1 MLEKNYNPADESEIF
16 ENWLN
21 KGYFRAK
28 PNPDKKPYTIIMPPP
43 NVTGMAHMGHAFN
56 NTIQDVLIRFKRM
69 QGFEALWQP
78 GTDHAAIATEV
89 RVIEALAKEGLSKES
104 LGREAF
110 LEKVRQWCDKYGGTI
125 INQLKHMG
133 FSADWDRLRFTMDEG
148 PSNAVLE
155 IFVRLYNEGLI
166 YRGERLVNWCTNCQ
180 TTISDAEVLHKETD
194 STFYHF
200 KYPIVGTEEFLAFA
214 TTRPETMLGD
224 TAIAVNPEDER
235 YRKYVGKTVK
245 VPFVEREIPII
256 ADEYVEAE
264 FGTGVVKIT
273 PGHDP
278 NDFEVG
284 ERHNLPII
292 NIMHDD
298 GTLNENAA
306 TYADMDRFAARKR
319 IIQEMDELDLF
330 IKKEQLTNNVG
341 THDRCGEVIEP
352 LIKLQWFVSMKE
364 LAKPAMD
371 AYTSGELH
379 FNRERYGKIY
389 MHWLENIRDWCVSRQ
404 LWWGHRV
411 PAYYCQ
417 TCGHTMVTKA
427 APAVCD
433 KCAGTDLRQDEDTL
447 DTWFSSGFWPFSTL
461 GWPEQTEDLKYFYP
475 TDVLVTADEII
486 FFWVVRMV
494 FSGLK
499 FMGELPFRDVI
510 IHGKVLDEHGRKMSK
525 SLDNGIDPID
535 VVEKYGADALRLT
548 LVSGSAVDSDVRFS
562 WERLDPNRNFLNK
575 VWNASRFLLMQFD
588 GESGSGTSLEAGL
601 NNLRTE
607 DQWILSRMNDLV
619 KEVTEKLDEHEL
631 GLVAQKIVDFF
642 WDEFCDWYVEMVKP
656 RLYDKEDKSRAGA
669 LWTLKHVLNTS
680 LKLLH
685 PFTPFITETI
695 FLKLQEMDGLPST
708 EETIMLSAWPVYD
721 DALHFPVA
729 VKEIQQIQE
738 AVRAVRNIRTEMQV
752 APSKKVKII
761 AVCEDKEAADC
772 FERSRVFFAF
782 LAGAEAVEVR
792 GDAAGIP
799 ETAVSTVTSGGVLY
813 LPLDTL
819 IDFEKERARLDKER
833 KKLEQE
839 LARVEGKLSNQGFV
853 GKAPPELIAAEEEK
867 REKFRTMLAKVEEQA
882 KSLLEI

>member
-1 MLEKNYNPADESEIF
+1 MLEKNYNPAEEADIF
-16 ENWLN
+16 ENWLT
-21 KGYFRAK
+21 KGYFRAN
-28 PNPDKKPYTIIMPPP
+28 PNPNKKPYTIIMPPP

-89 RVIEALAKEGLSKES
+89 RVIEALAKEGISKES

-110 LEKVRQWCDKYGGTI
+110 LEKVREWCDKYGGTI
-125 INQLKHMG
+125 IKQLKYMG

-155 IFVRLYNEGLI
+155 IFVSLYNEGLI
-166 YRGERLVNWCTNCQ
+166 YRGERLVNWCTHCQ
-180 TTISDAEVLHKETD
+180 TTISDAEVHHKETD

-200 KYPIVGTEEFLAFA
+200 KYPIVGTGDFLAFA

-224 TAIAVNPEDER
+224 TAIAVNPADDR
-235 YRKYVGKTVK
+235 YQQYVGKTVK

-292 NIMHDD
+292 NIMNDD
-298 GTLNENAA
+298 GTLNEHSAS
-306 TYADMDRFAARKR
+306 YAGMDRFVARER
-319 IIQEMDELDLF
+319 IIREMDALGLF
-330 IKKEQLTNNVG
+330 IKKEQMTNNVG

-352 LIKLQWFVSMKE
+352 LIKLQWFVRMKE
-364 LAKPAMD
+364 LAEPAMEV
-371 AYTSGELH
+371 YKSGELR
-379 FNRERYGKIY
+379 FNRERYGKVY
-389 MHWLENIRDWCVSRQ
+389 MHWLENIRDWCISRQ

-417 TCGHTMVTKA
+417 ACGHTMVAKTM
-427 APAVCD
+427 PDSCN
-433 KCAGTDLRQDEDTL
+433 KCASADLQQDEDTL
-447 DTWFSSGFWPFSTL
+447 DTWFSSAFWPFSTL
-461 GWPEQTEDLKYFYP
+461 GWPAQTEDLEYFYP
-475 TDVLVTADEII
+475 TNALVTADEII

-494 FSGLK
+494 FAGIK
-499 FMGELPFRDVI
+499 FMGKSPFSDVI
-510 IHGKVLDEHGRKMSK
+510 INGKVLDEQGRKMSK
-525 SLDNGIDPID
+525 SLDNGVDPID
-535 VVEKYGADALRLT
+535 VIEKYGADALRLT
-548 LVSGSAVDSDVRFS
+548 LVSGSAIDSDIRFS
-562 WERLDPNRNFLNK
+562 WDRLDPNRNFLNK
-575 VWNASRFLLMQFD
+575 VWNASRFLLMQFGD
-588 GESGSGTSLEAGL
+588 EGAVDLC
-601 NNLRTE
+601 TE

-619 KEVTEKLDEHEL
+619 KDVTEKLDEHEL

-656 RLYDKEDKSRAGA
+656 RLYDKEDKSRTGA
-669 LWTLKHVLNTS
+669 LWTLKHVLITS

-695 FLKLQEMDGLPST
+695 FLKVQDKA
-708 EETIMLSAWPVYD
+708 ETIMLSAWPVYD
-721 DALHFPVA
+721 ETLHFPDA
-729 VKEIQQIQE
+729 VKEVQQIQE

-752 APSKKVKII
+752 PPAKKVKII
-761 AVCEDKEAADC
+761 AVCEGEAAADC
-772 FERSRVFFAF
+772 FTKSRIFFAS

-792 GDAAGIP
+792 RDAVGIP
-799 ETAVSTVTSGGVLY
+799 ETAVSVVTDGAVLY

-833 KKLEQE
+833 KKLAQE
-839 LARVEGKLSNQGFV
+839 LARIDGKLSNEGFV
-853 GKAPPELIAAEEEK
+853 KKAPPELIAAEEEK
-867 REKFRTMLAKVEEQA
+867 REKFRAMLKKVEEQA
-882 KSLLEI
+882 RGLLEV